1 MICRRWKWPR
11 GCDNPGHH
19 NSRRNKYLV
28 YHSITEFV
36 FLMNIFGKRSTEP
49 FSRKSDR
56 KKDNEKNIICSQ
68 TKLDDIAHE
77 QTIICRQ
84 LFAGHVV
91 SSLPMKRKKNLQRRI
106 NTKWM
111 SLLGPEL
118 LLGQRAWLKWFQDQ
132 RAYKSRDSRYQKNT
146 DTFKSPFILAL
157 TEGRNNRC
165 HVPKT
170 FSERKSMKLSW
181 DVKRRKFRITINT
194 NKFSCG
200 EAYLHV
206 NFTCNAASTTCNN
219 WSGKQTRNPLLY
231 KNVFRA

>member
-132 RAYKSRDSRYQKNT
+132 RAWCKTLK
-146 DTFKSPFILAL
+146 ILRHTA
-157 TEGRNNRC
+157 
-165 HVPKT
+165 
-170 FSERKSMKLSW
+170 
-181 DVKRRKFRITINT
+181 
-194 NKFSCG
+194 
-200 EAYLHV
+200 
-206 NFTCNAASTTCNN
+206 
-219 WSGKQTRNPLLY
+219 
-231 KNVFRA
+231 